1 MIFKYLVVKLWIL
14 RSSEAKAA
22 AVEMNQTYIARG
34 AQQAIVV
41 KFADTPKEKEKRKLE
56 RQVSLEIQVF
66 EKYSRFKLKN
76 AAVQLRELCSD
87 DDEDIIASV
96 ILPSIKHKLNIK
108 AKPFKP
114 NYDRIQQH
122 QRKV

>member
-1 MIFKYLVVKLWIL
+1 
-14 RSSEAKAA
+14 
-22 AVEMNQTYIARG
+22 MNQTYIARG